1 MSNYRN
7 AAALLYLNPELQA
20 FSNVISVEDVRDR
33 FNEFADLPSTM
44 PALPQTFDEQVYI
57 ADNRSTMNI
66 SALNRTIFFAMSNE
80 GVDGDTMEN
89 NSMYLG
95 TIMRDVTLVARNTFE
110 FNDVDELGAFR
121 LNNNTL
127 QPGDDIR
134 IFRPKGTDNIYGTV
148 TAVDPFAYRF
158 TLSNSVGQEFEPVQ
172 GSLSNNY
179 TFYGIKLYDYERL
192 ARITIARQYQSDPT
206 GHEYLLLNRDFNKEF
221 HQLLYPNTRLL
232 TQNEAYVDFINR
244 WGNKDYRVANASDLY
259 NASAPLNTIVN
270 LQVRCNLTLGKL
282 IRWNGFTICNFS
294 SNDWSVSDDAT
305 HNTLIT
311 DRAIKTYVDRPYRT
325 TATFN
330 RFLACNNALFTADV
344 NFSSNVH
351 ISPDA
356 TEMRRDVTLR
366 SNLTVNGYINC
377 STTTQTIQLL
387 AISRIGI
394 GSDGA
399 SVVMDDYANVPVPPP
414 GGGGGGSDVVVS
426 SNTSNTS
433 NGGGGGGIVSSSS
446 NNTLFIADQINFADE
461 YSIKVSSFYSTL
473 RLFPTQSADPAS
485 SHVLLDAD
493 GNVAIG
499 VDPSQQSV
507 PYKLYVAGDVYST
520 GVLITQ
526 SDARRKTDVKYLD
539 AGEALDK
546 VLLLRGCTYATTSQT
561 DKQRRHVGL
570 IAQDVLRT
578 VPEAVYTDADGFHS
592 IAYGNLIGLV
602 VEGLRA
608 IDVRLSRVESHLK
621 LV

>member
-1 MSNYRN
+1 MSSNYQN

-33 FNEFADLPSTM
+33 FSDFADLPST
-44 PALPQTFDEQVYI
+44 LPSLPPTFDEQVYI
-57 ADNRSTMNI
+57 ADNRAVMNI
-66 SALNRTIFFAMSNE
+66 SALNRTIYFAMSNE
-80 GVDGDTMEN
+80 GVDDETMEN

-110 FNDVDELGAFR
+110 FNDVDELGTFR

-134 IFRPKGTDNIYGTV
+134 IFRPKGTDNIYGRV
-148 TAVDPFAYRF
+148 VAIDPFAYRF
-158 TLSNSVGQEFEPVQ
+158 TLSNAVGRDIDPVQ
-172 GSLSNNY
+172 GSMSNNF

-192 ARITIARQYQSDPT
+192 TRVSIARQFLADPA
-206 GHEYLLLNRDFNKEF
+206 GQEYLLLNRDFNKEF
-221 HQLLYPNTRLL
+221 HQMLYPNTRLL

-244 WGNKDYRVANASDLY
+244 WGAKDYRVANASDLY

-294 SNDWSVSDDAT
+294 SNDWSVSDEAT
-305 HNTLIT
+305 DNTLIT

-356 TEMRRDVTLR
+356 TEMRRDVTMR
-366 SNLTVNGYINC
+366 SNLTVNGYVNC

-399 SVVMDDYANVPVPPP
+399 SVILDDVAMNVPPP
-414 GGGGGGSDVVVS
+414 GGGSGIIGGGS
-426 SNTSNTS
+426 TS
-433 NGGGGGGIVSSSS
+433 NGGGGGVIIGGSSS
-446 NNTLFIADQINFADE
+446 NDTLYISDQINFANE
-461 YSIKVSSFYSTL
+461 YTMKVNSFSSSL
-473 RLFPTQSADPAS
+473 RLYPADPDSTAS
-485 SHVLLDAD
+485 HTVLDAN
-493 GNVAIG
+493 GNVGIG
-499 VDPSQQSV
+499 MDAMQHVV

-526 SDARRKTDVKYLD
+526 SDARRKNDVHYLD
-539 AGEALDK
+539 ADDALAR
-546 VLLLRGCTYATTSQT
+546 VLQLKGCTYEITQEPKT
-561 DKQRRHVGL
+561 RRHLGL
-570 IAQDVLRT
+570 IAQDVLKT
-578 VPEAVYTDADGFHS
+578 VPEAVYTDDQGYHS
-592 IAYGNLIGLV
+592 IAYGNLMGV
-602 VEGLRA
+602 VIEGLRA
-608 IDVRLSRVESHLK
+608 VNDRLTRVESHLA
-621 LV
+621 LPQS

>member
-1 MSNYRN
+1 M
-7 AAALLYLNPELQA
+7 LYLNPELQA
-20 FSNVISVEDVRDR
+20 YSNVISVEDVRDR
-33 FNEFADLPSTM
+33 YNDFSDLPS
-44 PALPQTFDEQVYI
+44 ALPSLPPTFDEQVYI
-57 ADNRSTMNI
+57 ADNRDVMNI
-66 SALNRTIFFAMSNE
+66 SALNRTIYFAMSNE
-80 GVDGDTMEN
+80 GVDDETMEN

-110 FNDVDELGAFR
+110 FNDIDELGTFR

-127 QPGDDIR
+127 QPGDDVR

-148 TAVDPFAYRF
+148 VAIDPFAYRF
-158 TLSNSVGQEFEPVQ
+158 TLSNPVGRDIDPVL
-172 GSLSNNY
+172 GSTSNNF

-192 ARITIARQYQSDPT
+192 TRITIARQFQSDPS
-206 GHEYLLLNRDFNKEF
+206 GQEYLLLNRDFNKEF
-221 HQLLYPNTRLL
+221 HQMLYPNTRLL

-270 LQVRCNLTLGKL
+270 LHVRCNLTLGKL

-294 SNDWSVSDDAT
+294 SNDWSVSDEAT
-305 HNTLIT
+305 DNTLIT

-344 NFSSNVH
+344 NFSSNVY

-399 SVVMDDYANVPVPPP
+399 SVVLDDVAMNVPPP
-414 GGGGGGSDVVVS
+414 GGSGGS
-426 SNTSNTS
+426 SNTGGSSNIGG
-433 NGGGGGGIVSSSS
+433 GGGGGGIISGSS
-446 NNTLFIADQINFADE
+446 NDTLYISDQINFANE
-461 YSIKVSSFYSTL
+461 YAIKVSSFNSSLRFYPSQADNPSTAH
-473 RLFPTQSADPAS
+473 T
-485 SHVLLDAD
+485 LLDAN
-493 GNVAIG
+493 GNIAIG
-499 VDPSQQSV
+499 VDASQQTV

-526 SDARRKTDVKYLD
+526 SDARRKLDVHYLD
-539 AGEALDK
+539 ATEALDK
-546 VLLLRGCTYATTSQT
+546 VLQLRGCTYEIAGSNEHMSN
-561 DKQRRHVGL
+561 KRRHIGL

-578 VPEAVYTDADGFHS
+578 VPEAVYTDAAGYHS
-592 IAYGNLIGLV
+592 IAYGNLIGVV
-602 VEGLRA
+602 VEGMRA
-608 IDVRLSRVESHLK
+608 VSERLSRIESHLNI
-621 LV
+621 